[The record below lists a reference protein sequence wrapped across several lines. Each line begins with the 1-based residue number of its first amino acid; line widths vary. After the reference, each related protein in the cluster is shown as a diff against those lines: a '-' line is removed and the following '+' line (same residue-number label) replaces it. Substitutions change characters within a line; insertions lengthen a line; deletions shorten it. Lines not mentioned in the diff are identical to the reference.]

1 MTRRAMKEAEVFEI
15 LLAQGAVIECA
26 VPWCRRLIKS
36 RTDCQRDHYHALK
49 LGGED
54 VPSNMQYICLDCHKL
69 KTNGTKAT
77 TAGSD
82 KARIAKVKRI
92 TSGGRK
98 RRGRKITGRPLPAN
112 RGGRF
117 KKKMSGEV
125 VER

>member
-15 LLAQGAVIECA
+15 LLAQDTKIYCA
-26 VPWCRRLIKS
+26 VPWCRKPILS
-36 RTDCQRDHYHALK
+36 RADCQRDHYTALK

-54 VPSNMQYICLDCHKL
+54 VPGNMQYICLDCHNK

-98 RRGRKITGRPLPAN
+98 RRGPKLKGRPLPAN
-112 RGGRF
+112 RDGKF
-117 KKKMSGEV
+117 KKRMDGK
-125 VER
+125 VELR